1 MRMTMPSRKKMKR
14 SSEMLRSALSRMAEK
29 AKALRS
35 CMAFESKIPSRAW
48 LTKIPSPN
56 VTRMGA
62 ISP

>member
-1 MRMTMPSRKKMKR
+1 MKR

-35 CMAFESKIPSRAW
+35 CMAFESKTPSSAW

-56 VTRMGA
+56 VTRIGA